1 MEAIGTAARLVQFL
15 LMLGTAVVFMRMTGA
30 FCRDQKS
37 AVGKNTDCL
46 IPDSCF
52 EYCHFQW

>member
-30 FCRDQKS
+30 FAETRNQLWAKI
-37 AVGKNTDCL
+37 L
-46 IPDSCF
+46 IA
-52 EYCHFQW
+52 

>member
-30 FCRDQKS
+30 FAETRNQLWAKI
-37 AVGKNTDCL
+37 L
-46 IPDSCF
+46 IALSPDSCF